1 MPYYVKTL
9 TCVSPDVMEKCRES
23 LLDYPLDD
31 ITLSV
36 LASYNEAMIEVG
48 LETGDKVCEQL
59 YIQEGTLGV
68 YKIDLVKNEKENL
81 TYLKFKESEIRKVD
95 HYCVWQTSDGI
106 SGDSYWGYLL
116 FPLSNG
122 KYFKVSYSC

>member
-9 TCVSPDVMEKCRES
+9 TCVSADVMEKCRES

-31 ITLSV
+31 ITRSV

-48 LETGDKVCEQL
+48 LETGDKTCEQL

-68 YKIDLVKNEKENL
+68 YKIDIIKVNEKEKLN
-81 TYLKFKESEIRKVD
+81 RRV
-95 HYCVWQTSDGI
+95 
-106 SGDSYWGYLL
+106 
-116 FPLSNG
+116 
-122 KYFKVSYSC
+122 